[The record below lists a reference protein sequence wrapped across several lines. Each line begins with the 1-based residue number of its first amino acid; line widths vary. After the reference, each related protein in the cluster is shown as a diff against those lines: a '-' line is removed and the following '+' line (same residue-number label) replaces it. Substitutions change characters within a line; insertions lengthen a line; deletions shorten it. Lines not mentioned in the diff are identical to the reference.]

1 MPLRSHARYLESM
14 FGPCPCPASLI
25 LTVRSFSN
33 GVDLISSSIGP
44 EAVCVEFAD
53 ILAEIILPTLGSLSI
68 DFSVCLV
75 EKPIPLGCRVVGQSI
90 WKIT

>member
-1 MPLRSHARYLESM
+1 MPLRCRARHLESM
-14 FGPCPCPASLI
+14 FGPCLCPALLI
-25 LTVRSFSN
+25 LTVRLFSN

-53 ILAEIILPTLGSLSI
+53 ILAEIILPILGSLSI

-75 EKPIPLGCRVVGQSI
+75 EKPIPLGCHVRGQSTSRI
-90 WKIT
+90 I